1 MKYGIE
7 AFIAAL
13 DIIPKTLMKNAGI
26 DSNEKI
32 PELDNAI
39 SNGQIMGIDVT
50 NGSFIYPEREGI
62 LDNYCVIRQML
73 TSSIIIASNLL
84 LVDEIVRAGKNLK

>member
-1 MKYGIE
+1 
-7 AFIAAL
+7 
-13 DIIPKTLMKNAGI
+13 MKNAGI